1 MNIIQTWKTKHIPI
15 QFKNCMNSVVEHNSN
30 FNYMFFT
37 DQDICEFVT
46 TKMPEYQD
54 TFFSFKT
61 KIQKIDFFRYLVVY
75 YYGGVYLDLD
85 IMIEKNLTEL
95 YENPDICKFPI
106 EYIHINDTF
115 ITEQGFV
122 HLIGNYAFYA
132 PAKHPFIKKI
142 IDNIVDNRITKEDI
156 TKAALTNG
164 DSLRDVE
171 IYCTTGPIMVTQSY
185 IDMENKKDIE
195 LLTSRP
201 FRNERFGMFGKH
213 LCYGT
218 WR

>member
-1 MNIIQTWKTKHIPI
+1 
-15 QFKNCMNSVVEHNSN
+15 
-30 FNYMFFT
+30 
-37 DQDICEFVT
+37 
-46 TKMPEYQD
+46 
-54 TFFSFKT
+54 
-61 KIQKIDFFRYLVVY
+61 
-75 YYGGVYLDLD
+75 
-85 IMIEKNLTEL
+85 MIEKNLTEL

-115 ITEQGFV
+115 ITDQGFI

-132 PAKHPFIKKI
+132 PSKHPFIKKI
-142 IDNIVDNRITKEDI
+142 IDNIVDNRITKNDI
-156 TKAALTNG
+156 DKAALTNG
-164 DSLRDVE
+164 DSFRDVE

-185 IDMENKKDIE
+185 IDMENKKSIE

-201 FRNERFGMFGKH
+201 FRSERFGMFGQH

>member
-1 MNIIQTWKTKHIPI
+1 MNIIQTWKTKHIPV
-15 QFKNCMNSVVEHNSN
+15 QFKDCMNSVIHHNSN

-37 DQDICEFVT
+37 DQDIYEFIT

-61 KIQKIDFFRYLVVY
+61 KIQKIDFFRYLVIY

-115 ITEQGFV
+115 ITDQGFV

-142 IDNIVDNRITKEDI
+142 IDNIVDHRITKNDI
-156 TKAALTNG
+156 DKAALTNG
-164 DSLRDVE
+164 DSIQDVE

-185 IDMENKKDIE
+185 IDMENKKSIE

-201 FRNERFGMFGKH
+201 FRSERFGMFGQH